1 MDEENQYNPEDFGSY
16 GMSYDPNSSFS
27 QAGFAPTQYD
37 QSYADFNNLPSF
49 DATPSYQESNG
60 GQSTFGQSSLG
71 DLWGS
76 GNNYGFSPDPALPT
90 NQFMPE
96 QFGQATQ
103 SNMFSGVSP
112 TAPQS
117 GTDWAGMLKG
127 GTDFLG
133 KLFTS
138 GTGGYGG
145 SGGSTNTFLK
155 GLAGLMAAQQEK
167 KSNQQMAQQ
176 IPQTVESMRKFAAPY
191 DVASTG
197 AGMMTPG
204 ATTMRDAAQQQAA
217 MANQRLQSFRQN
229 PNSDAGYKATNDQIT
244 NVLNRQAAMHGNR
257 NNFNATAPAMLA
269 AQAAAQLK
277 YDQNYQQDVN
287 NWDTRSGAN
296 ISPVQASGLEA
307 LMKGQQYGAQ
317 GNSPYYDALGKI
329 LNTNSYENNP
339 QIQEL
344 LQAIRGR

>member
-1 MDEENQYNPEDFGSY
+1 MDEEYQYNPEDYGSY

-27 QAGFAPTQYD
+27 QAGFAPTPQYD
-37 QSYADFNNLPSF
+37 QSQVDFSNLPSF
-49 DATPSYQESNG
+49 DSMPSYTESNG
-60 GQSTFGQSSLG
+60 GQSSFG

-76 GNNYGFSPDPALPT
+76 GNNYGFTPDPSLPT

-96 QFGQATQ
+96 QYGQSTL
-103 SNMFSGVSP
+103 SGP
-112 TAPQS
+112 FQES
-117 GTDWAGMLKG
+117 GSDWASLGQSALG
-127 GTDFLG
+127 GLS
-133 KLFTS
+133 KLF
-138 GTGGYGG
+138 GGFGG
-145 SGGSTNTFLK
+145 SGGGTNTFLK
-155 GLAGLMAAQQEK
+155 GLAGLLAAQQEK
-167 KSNQQMAQQ
+167 KSNQQMSQQ
-176 IPQTVESMRKFAAPY
+176 IPQIVNSVRQFAAPY
-191 DVASTG
+191 DVSSTG

-217 MANQRLQSFRQN
+217 LANQRLQNFRAN
-229 PNSDAGYKATNDQIT
+229 PNSDAGYKATNDQIEQ
-244 NVLNRQAAMHGNR
+244 VLNRQAAMHGNR

-269 AQAAAQLK
+269 AKAAAQLK
-277 YDQNYQQDVN
+277 YDQNYQQDLN

-307 LMKGQQYGAQ
+307 LMRGQQYGAQ

-344 LQAIRGR
+344 LQAIKGR

>member
-1 MDEENQYNPEDFGSY
+1 MDEENQYNPEDYGSY

-49 DATPSYQESNG
+49 ESTPSYEESSG
-60 GQSTFGQSSLG
+60 GQSMFGQSSLG

-76 GNNYGFSPDPALPT
+76 GNNYGFSQDPSLAT
-90 NQFMPE
+90 SQFMPE
-96 QFGQATQ
+96 QYGQSTLFNPSSAQ
-103 SNMFSGVSP
+103 DAGM
-112 TAPQS
+112 
-117 GTDWAGMLKG
+117 DWAGMLKG

-176 IPQTVESMRKFAAPY
+176 IPQTVESVRKFAAPY

-229 PNSDAGYKATNDQIT
+229 PNSDAGYKATNDQIA

-296 ISPVQASGLEA
+296 ISPVQAGGLEA
-307 LMKGQQYGAQ
+307 LMRGQQYGAQ

>member
-1 MDEENQYNPEDFGSY
+1 MDDNSDWNYTGGTSDADFESNLSNEAPTPDWFSNTYGTNGMDSYNVPSEAQAPTFGLEQGQYQTMALPSWEPFQFEGDPTFGLRENQFQTLAPDNWNAYNP
-16 GMSYDPNSSFS
+16 
-27 QAGFAPTQYD
+27 T
-37 QSYADFNNLPSF
+37 
-49 DATPSYQESNG
+49 TPQ
-60 GQSTFGQSSLG
+60 
-71 DLWGS
+71 
-76 GNNYGFSPDPALPT
+76 
-90 NQFMPE
+90 
-96 QFGQATQ
+96 
-103 SNMFSGVSP
+103 
-112 TAPQS
+112 QS

-167 KSNQQMAQQ
+167 KSNQQMSQQ
-176 IPQTVESMRKFAAPY
+176 IPQTVESVRKFAAPY

-217 MANQRLQSFRQN
+217 LANQRLQNFRNN
-229 PNSDAGYKATNDQIT
+229 PNSDAGYKATNDQIA

-277 YDQNYQQDVN
+277 YDQNYQQDLN

-296 ISPVQASGLEA
+296 ISPVQAGGLEA
-307 LMKGQQYGAQ
+307 LMRGQQYGAQ

-344 LQAIRGR
+344 LQAIKGR

>member
-1 MDEENQYNPEDFGSY
+1 MDEYNGWDYGPGNQDDGMASGWEYGPGDIQDQTSTSQGYWGDQWNNINTVPQANQFEQSPSSGWDFGPGNTENPEWFNYNNDPTFGLGSTPFQTLA
-16 GMSYDPNSSFS
+16 PNSSM
-27 QAGFAPTQYD
+27 QA
-37 QSYADFNNLPSF
+37 
-49 DATPSYQESNG
+49 
-60 GQSTFGQSSLG
+60 
-71 DLWGS
+71 
-76 GNNYGFSPDPALPT
+76 
-90 NQFMPE
+90 
-96 QFGQATQ
+96 
-103 SNMFSGVSP
+103 
-112 TAPQS
+112 QS

-167 KSNQQMAQQ
+167 KSNQQMSQQ
-176 IPQTVESMRKFAAPY
+176 IPQTVESVRKFAAPY

-296 ISPVQASGLEA
+296 ISPVQAGGLEA

-339 QIQEL
+339 AM
-344 LQAIRGR
+344 QAIMEKINKALQ

>member
-1 MDEENQYNPEDFGSY
+1 MDDDYSDMYSSGIYGDNSNTDFNTQVNDLYTGSPVDTSWINQPYSNYQLDNPGYSNIPQYNTGVDPSENFWSSSMPQPDGS
-16 GMSYDPNSSFS
+16 F
-27 QAGFAPTQYD
+27 
-37 QSYADFNNLPSF
+37 L
-49 DATPSYQESNG
+49 G
-60 GQSTFGQSSLG
+60 GQSMAPTEWMNQQSQLQM
-71 DLWGS
+71 S
-76 GNNYGFSPDPALPT
+76 GPP
-90 NQFMPE
+90 Q
-96 QFGQATQ
+96 
-103 SNMFSGVSP
+103 
-112 TAPQS
+112 QS

-133 KLFTS
+133 KLFTN
-138 GTGGYGG
+138 GTGGFGG
-145 SGGSTNTFLK
+145 SGGGTSTFLK

-167 KSNQQMAQQ
+167 RSNTQMSQQ
-176 IPQTVESMRKFAAPY
+176 IPQTVNSVRQFAAPY

-229 PNSDAGYKATNDQIT
+229 PNSDAGYKATNDQIA

-296 ISPVQASGLEA
+296 IGPVQAGGLEA

-317 GNSPYYDALGKI
+317 GNSPYYDAIGKV

-339 QIQEL
+339 AI
-344 LQAIRGR
+344 QAIMEKINKALR

>member
-1 MDEENQYNPEDFGSY
+1 MDEYNGWDYGPGNQDDGMSSGWDYGPGDIQDQTTTSQNYWGDQWNNLNTVPQANQFEQSPSSGWDFGPGNTENPEWFNY
-16 GMSYDPNSSFS
+16 NNDP
-27 QAGFAPTQYD
+27 
-37 QSYADFNNLPSF
+37 
-49 DATPSYQESNG
+49 
-60 GQSTFGQSSLG
+60 TFGLG
-71 DLWGS
+71 STPFQTLAP
-76 GNNYGFSPDPALPT
+76 GNS
-90 NQFMPE
+90 
-96 QFGQATQ
+96 TQ
-103 SNMFSGVSP
+103 
-112 TAPQS
+112 PQS

-138 GTGGYGG
+138 GTGG
-145 SGGSTNTFLK
+145 SGGSTNAFLK

-167 KSNQQMAQQ
+167 KSNQQMSQQ
-176 IPQTVESMRKFAAPY
+176 IPQTVNSVRQFAAPY
-191 DVASTG
+191 DVSSTG

-217 MANQRLQSFRQN
+217 MANQRLQNFRQN
-229 PNSDAGYKATNDQIT
+229 PNSDAGYKATNDQIA

-277 YDQNYQQDVN
+277 YDQNYQQDLN

-296 ISPVQASGLEA
+296 ISPVQAGGLEA
-307 LMKGQQYGAQ
+307 LMRGQQYGAQ

-344 LQAIRGR
+344 LQAIKGR

>member
-1 MDEENQYNPEDFGSY
+1 MDEEYQYNPEDYGSY

-27 QAGFAPTQYD
+27 QAGFAPTPQYD
-37 QSYADFNNLPSF
+37 QSQVDFSNLPSF
-49 DATPSYQESNG
+49 DSMPSYNESSG
-60 GQSTFGQSSLG
+60 GQSSFG

-76 GNNYGFSPDPALPT
+76 GNNYGFNPDPSLPT

-96 QFGQATQ
+96 QYGQSTL
-103 SNMFSGVSP
+103 SGP
-112 TAPQS
+112 FQES
-117 GTDWAGMLKG
+117 GSDWASLGQSALG
-127 GTDFLG
+127 GLS
-133 KLFTS
+133 KLF
-138 GTGGYGG
+138 GGFGG

-155 GLAGLMAAQQEK
+155 GLAGLLAAQQEK
-167 KSNQQMAQQ
+167 KSNQQMSQY
-176 IPQTVESMRKFAAPY
+176 IPQIVNSVRQFAAPY
-191 DVASTG
+191 DVSSTG

-217 MANQRLQSFRQN
+217 LANQRLQNFRNN
-229 PNSDAGYKATNDQIT
+229 PNSDAGYKATNDQIEQ
-244 NVLNRQAAMHGNR
+244 VLNRQAAMHGNR

-269 AQAAAQLK
+269 AKAAAQLK

-287 NWDTRSGAN
+287 SWDTRSGAN

-307 LMKGQQYGAQ
+307 LLRGQQYGAQ

-344 LQAIRGR
+344 LNAIKGR

>member
-1 MDEENQYNPEDFGSY
+1 MDEEYQYNPEDYGSY

-27 QAGFAPTQYD
+27 QAGFAPTPQYD
-37 QSYADFNNLPSF
+37 QSQVDFSNMPSF
-49 DATPSYQESNG
+49 DSMPSYQESSG
-60 GQSTFGQSSLG
+60 GQSSFG
-71 DLWGS
+71 DLWGN
-76 GNNYGFSPDPALPT
+76 GQNYGFTPDPSLGT
-90 NQFMPE
+90 SQFMPE
-96 QFGQATQ
+96 QYGQSTLSSPFQEQ
-103 SNMFSGVSP
+103 SAGI
-112 TAPQS
+112 
-117 GTDWAGMLKG
+117 DWAGMLKG

-155 GLAGLMAAQQEK
+155 GLAGILAAQQEK
-167 KSNQQMAQQ
+167 KSNQQMSQY
-176 IPQTVESMRKFAAPY
+176 IPQTVNSVRQFAAPY
-191 DVASTG
+191 DVSSTG
-197 AGMMTPG
+197 AGMMQPG

-217 MANQRLQSFRQN
+217 LANQRLQNFRNN
-229 PNSDAGYKATNDQIT
+229 PNSDAGYKATNDQIEQ
-244 NVLNRQAAMHGNR
+244 VLNRQAAMHGNR

-269 AQAAAQLK
+269 AKAAAQLK
-277 YDQNYQQDVN
+277 YDQNYQQDLN

-296 ISPVQASGLEA
+296 ISPVQAGGLEA
-307 LMKGQQYGAQ
+307 LMRGQQYGAQ

-344 LQAIRGR
+344 LQAIKGR

>member
-1 MDEENQYNPEDFGSY
+1 MDDYGDMYSSGIYGDDSNTNFDTQVNDMYSGSPVDTSWIGQKYSDYQLDNPGYTNIPQYNTGVDPTEGFWSSSQPQSDGS
-16 GMSYDPNSSFS
+16 F
-27 QAGFAPTQYD
+27 
-37 QSYADFNNLPSF
+37 L
-49 DATPSYQESNG
+49 G
-60 GQSTFGQSSLG
+60 GQSMAPEGWLQSQ
-71 DLWGS
+71 
-76 GNNYGFSPDPALPT
+76 DP
-90 NQFMPE
+90 FRDI
-96 QFGQATQ
+96 Q
-103 SNMFSGVSP
+103 S
-112 TAPQS
+112 A

-133 KLFTS
+133 KLFTN

-155 GLAGLMAAQQEK
+155 GLAGLLAAQQTK
-167 KSNQQMAQQ
+167 KSNQQMSQQ
-176 IPQTVESMRKFAAPY
+176 IPQTVNSVRQFAAPY
-191 DVASTG
+191 DVSSTG
-197 AGMMTPG
+197 AGMMQPG

-217 MANQRLQSFRQN
+217 MANQRLQSFRAN
-229 PNSDAGYKATNDQIT
+229 PNSDAGYKATNDQIA

-277 YDQNYQQDVN
+277 YDQNYQQDLN
-287 NWDTRSGAN
+287 SWDTRSGAN

-307 LMKGQQYGAQ
+307 LMRGQQYGAQ

-339 QIQEL
+339 AM
-344 LQAIRGR
+344 QAIMEKINKALA

>member
-1 MDEENQYNPEDFGSY
+1 MDEEYQYNPEDFGSY

-27 QAGFAPTQYD
+27 QAGFAPTPQYD
-37 QSYADFNNLPSF
+37 QSQVDFSNLPSF
-49 DATPSYQESNG
+49 DSMPSYQESSG
-60 GQSTFGQSSLG
+60 GQSVFDTSSLG
-71 DLWGS
+71 DMWGT
-76 GNNYGFSPDPALPT
+76 GNNYGFSPDPALST
-90 NQFMPE
+90 SQFMPE
-96 QFGQATQ
+96 QYGQSTLF
-103 SNMFSGVSP
+103 N
-112 TAPQS
+112 PQAQQES
-117 GTDWAGMLKG
+117 AGTDWAGMLKG

-133 KLFTS
+133 KLFSS

-155 GLAGLMAAQQEK
+155 GLAGLLAAQQEK
-167 KSNQQMAQQ
+167 KSNQQMYQQ
-176 IPQTVESMRKFAAPY
+176 IPQTVNSVRQFAAPY
-191 DVASTG
+191 DVSSTG

-217 MANQRLQSFRQN
+217 LANQRLQNFRNN
-229 PNSDAGYKATNDQIT
+229 PNSDAGYKATNDQIEQ
-244 NVLNRQAAMHGNR
+244 VLNRQAAMHGNR

-269 AQAAAQLK
+269 AKAAAQLK
-277 YDQNYQQDVN
+277 YDQNYQQDLN

-307 LMKGQQYGAQ
+307 LMRGQQYGAQ

-344 LQAIRGR
+344 LQAIKGR

>member
-1 MDEENQYNPEDFGSY
+1 MEDYSDWNYTGGTSDADFESNISNEAPTPDWFSNTYGTNGMDSYYANQAPQESYAPFDPTFGLQQTDMQTLAPQGWQQNGTNWGQIDSEI
-16 GMSYDPNSSFS
+16 GSSFNS
-27 QAGFAPTQYD
+27 AGQNIYD
-37 QSYADFNNLPSF
+37 FFSGAGNSLKGLFNN
-49 DATPSYQESNG
+49 
-60 GQSTFGQSSLG
+60 
-71 DLWGS
+71 
-76 GNNYGFSPDPALPT
+76 GF
-90 NQFMPE
+90 
-96 QFGQATQ
+96 
-103 SNMFSGVSP
+103 
-112 TAPQS
+112 
-117 GTDWAGMLKG
+117 
-127 GTDFLG
+127 
-133 KLFTS
+133 
-138 GTGGYGG
+138 GG

-155 GLAGLMAAQQEK
+155 GLAGLLAAQQTK
-167 KSNQQMAQQ
+167 KSNQQMAKQ
-176 IPQTVESMRKFAAPY
+176 IPQTVNSVRQFAAPY

-217 MANQRLQSFRQN
+217 MANQRLQNFRQN
-229 PNSDAGYKATNDQIT
+229 PNSDAGYKATNDQIA

-277 YDQNYQQDVN
+277 YDQNYQQDLN
-287 NWDTRSGAN
+287 SWDIRSGAN

-344 LQAIRGR
+344 LQAIKGR